1 MIDQEQINAL
11 REEGALWLTDT
22 LSIVDLVLLLLTADE
37 LITKKESAK
46 AASLSVFKDATG
58 HYRWVLLSS
67 NGYRDRDG
75 EIVSTKALTNDVA
88 RADADKDYGP
98 LRWWHVPGAD
108 IGDCDYNA
116 MSGRVLVESGTF
128 RSEAIGRAVHK
139 AQANLQASIG
149 FRHPTSEPDGE
160 NVYHHIRRFERSLT
174 PLGRASNPFTR
185 LIVQGGKMEEDKIK
199 ALKALI
205 GEEAV
210 NGIIAQVQATQKE
223 ADSQGVAY
231 KEATGTS
238 GGTGSLT
245 LTANDVA
252 RFVTE
257 PVAVKAEGEAMA
269 EGEEEEEEVDERIY
283 AGDLEPGELVS
294 MIATAVKEAIAPL
307 VNAMDMTT
315 KMSAMVEELKGLM
328 GATSKSDEIA
338 LLQEQQA
345 RKDQES
351 AQLKAAVES
360 KMSALETQLNAAR
373 TELAELTGE
382 QPRAVKGYRASQAP
396 DTIVGDAHA
405 LKAQKP
411 EGPDPNFIPFLIGR
425 NEALPPQ

>member
-1 MIDQEQINAL
+1 M
-11 REEGALWLTDT
+11 
-22 LSIVDLVLLLLTADE
+22 
-37 LITKKESAK
+37 
-46 AASLSVFKDATG
+46 
-58 HYRWVLLSS
+58 
-67 NGYRDRDG
+67 
-75 EIVSTKALTNDVA
+75 
-88 RADADKDYGP
+88 
-98 LRWWHVPGAD
+98 
-108 IGDCDYNA
+108 
-116 MSGRVLVESGTF
+116 
-128 RSEAIGRAVHK
+128 
-139 AQANLQASIG
+139 
-149 FRHPTSEPDGE
+149 
-160 NVYHHIRRFERSLT
+160 
-174 PLGRASNPFTR
+174 GRASNPFTR
-185 LIVQGGKMEEDKIK
+185 LIVQGGKMEDDSKIQ

-223 ADSQGVAY
+223 ADAAGVAY
-231 KEATGTS
+231 KEATSTTGTNA
-238 GGTGSLT
+238 GGGLT
-245 LTANDVA
+245 LTAANGGTGFTLSASDVA

-269 EGEEEEEEVDERIY
+269 EGEAEEEEVDERIY

-411 EGPDPNFIPFLIGR
+411 EGPDPNFIPFLIGL